1 MSQQLGGQP
10 IIILKEG
17 ATRNR
22 GKEAQNSNFA
32 AAKAVAAAVRSTLGP
47 KSMDKMLIDGMGDIT
62 ITNDGVTIL
71 KEMDIEHPA
80 AKMMVEV
87 AKTQDAEVGDGTTTS
102 VIIAAELLKNAE
114 GLLAQSVHPTV
125 IAEGY
130 LMAAEK
136 ALSILDG
143 FAIAVKPTDTAMLAK
158 IAGTA
163 LTGKHAEVSMD
174 HLCDII
180 VRAVVSVT
188 DPDGKADLAHI
199 NVEKKVGASVDDTVL
214 VEGMVIDKER
224 GNPNM
229 PKSVKDAKV
238 LLLNAALEF
247 KKTEVNAK
255 INITT
260 PGQAQAF
267 LDEEE
272 HMVRAM
278 VDKIIKSG
286 ANVLFCQKGIDDVS
300 LHYLAKAGILA
311 ARRVKKSDS
320 ENLARATGAN
330 IVNSIDTITPKDLG
344 YAGLV
349 EERKVSGDEMIYVSK
364 CKNPKAV
371 SIIVRGGTE
380 HVVDELERGI
390 HDALMVVSVVI
401 EGKKIVAGGGAPE
414 TELSLRLHE
423 YAATVGGR
431 VQLAIEAFAAAM
443 EIIPRTLAENA
454 GLDAINMLVDMRA
467 AHAAGKLTF
476 GVDADAKKPA
486 DMLKAGVVE
495 PMRVKTQAIS
505 SAAEAAVMILRIDDI
520 IASSKAAD
528 LAPGCLPAVWVGCP
542 GHGRLLKI
550 YFFPITNLNESDTH
564 HRIIIPLSFPGPFPR
579 HQPALIGL
587 PGKTAS
593 NPVKCNIP

>member
-1 MSQQLGGQP
+1 MRYIMSQQLGGQP

-17 ATRNR
+17 TTRSR
-22 GKEAQNSNFA
+22 EDEARNSNFA

-47 KSMDKMLIDGMGDIT
+47 KGMDKMLIDGMGDIT

-102 VIIAAELLKNAE
+102 VVIAAELLKNAE
-114 GLLAQSVHPTV
+114 GLLAQGVHPTV

-130 LMAAEK
+130 RMAAVK
-136 ALSILDG
+136 SLMILDG
-143 FAIAVKPTDTAMLAK
+143 FAITVKPTDTAILKK
-158 IAGTA
+158 IAETA
-163 LTGKHAEVSMD
+163 LTGKNAEARKER
-174 HLCDII
+174 LCDLI
-180 VRAVVSVT
+180 VKAVVSVT

-199 NVEKKVGASVDDTVL
+199 NVEKKVGGSVDDSVL
-214 VEGMVIDKER
+214 IEGMVIDKER
-224 GNPNM
+224 AHPNM
-229 PKSVKDAKV
+229 PRSVKDAQI

-255 INITT
+255 INISA

-272 HMVRAM
+272 RMVHAM
-278 VDKIIKSG
+278 IDKVTRSG
-286 ANVLFCQKGIDDVS
+286 ATVLFCQKGIDDVA
-300 LHYLAKAGILA
+300 LHYLARAGILA
-311 ARRVKKSDS
+311 VRRVKKSDC
-320 ENLARATGAN
+320 ENLARATGAT
-330 IVNSIDTITPKDLG
+330 IVNSVDAITAKDLG
-344 YAGLV
+344 TAGLV
-349 EERKVSGDEMIYVSK
+349 EEKKVSGDEMIYISK

-371 SIIVRGGTE
+371 SIILRGGTE
-380 HVVDELERGI
+380 HVVDELERAI

-414 TELSLRLHE
+414 TELSLRLRE

-431 VQLAIEAFAAAM
+431 VQLAIEAFAASM
-443 EIIPRTLAENA
+443 EIIPRALAENA

-467 AHAAGKLTF
+467 EHEAGKKTF
-476 GVDADAKKPA
+476 GVNAETGKPT

-495 PMRVKTQAIS
+495 PLRVKTQAIS

-520 IASSKAAD
+520 VASSKASGPD
-528 LAPGCLPAVWVGCP
+528 TGMPPGGM
-542 GHGRLLKI
+542 GG
-550 YFFPITNLNESDTH
+550 Y
-564 HRIIIPLSFPGPFPR
+564 
-579 HQPALIGL
+579 
-587 PGKTAS
+587 
-593 NPVKCNIP
+593 